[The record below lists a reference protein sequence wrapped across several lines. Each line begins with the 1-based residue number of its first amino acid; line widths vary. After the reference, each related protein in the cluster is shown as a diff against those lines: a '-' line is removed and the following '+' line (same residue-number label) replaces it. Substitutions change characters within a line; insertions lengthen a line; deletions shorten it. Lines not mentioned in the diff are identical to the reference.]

1 MNIEEIPIPPEARQG
16 TIEGKYE
23 VQLDAATNTILS
35 EMKKSFGQINEKIL
49 FLSSESEAAKVFEF
63 YAPKLSERGFTKDD
77 KSIPPQGKN
86 YQLSIWRNQGQTVG
100 VAVIDAGRDADGK
113 AIKFLA
119 IYLGSQTIL

>member
-1 MNIEEIPIPPEARQG
+1 MNIEEIPVPPEARQG
-16 TIEGKYE
+16 TIDGGYE

-35 EMKKSFGQINEKIL
+35 EMKQKFGQINEKIL
-49 FLSSESEAAKVFEF
+49 FLSPETEAANVFEF

-77 KSIPPQGKN
+77 ESIPPQGKN
-86 YQLSIWRNQGQTVG
+86 YHLSIWRNKGQTVG
-100 VAVIDAGRDADGK
+100 VAVIDDGRDADGQ